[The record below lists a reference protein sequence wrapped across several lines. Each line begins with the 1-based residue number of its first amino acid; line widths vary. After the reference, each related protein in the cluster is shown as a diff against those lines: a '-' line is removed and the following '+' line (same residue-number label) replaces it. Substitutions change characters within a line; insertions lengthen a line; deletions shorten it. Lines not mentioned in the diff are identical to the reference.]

1 MTKFEEPENHIE
13 FAGKYLQAAQT
24 KTRILPI
31 ITIISASILVWMLQS
46 ILAPFI
52 FACILATLTWPLR
65 EKIQKMTGNRSGLT
79 SGILIMGM
87 IALIGAPI
95 GGILL
100 LAVSQAQELFSKTTP
115 QQAYSWLGQQRDR
128 LDHLPLA
135 NQLGFT
141 SDKLLPKLQDGMSD
155 IASWGMNMVVGVG
168 SNIIHTL
175 VLLGITLMSLYY
187 LYVSGENFVVRTKR
201 LLPLP
206 ESQVSD
212 LLEVFRRTSKAIFK
226 GNFVIGA
233 CQGLLTGLLF
243 WGTGLPSP
251 VFFGVIAAFASL
263 IPAVGSGLVW
273 VPALLYF
280 VVSADFTRAAVVL
293 GVGMGVIST
302 LDNVLRPTL
311 VGRDAGMHDLMVFL
325 TTIGGISFF
334 GPAGVLFGPLV
345 GAGVLAMLRLYEESR
360 KTEVANEPGPELG

>member
-1 MTKFEEPENHIE
+1 M
-13 FAGKYLQAAQT
+13 
-24 KTRILPI
+24 
-31 ITIISASILVWMLQS
+31 
-46 ILAPFI
+46 
-52 FACILATLTWPLR
+52 
-65 EKIQKMTGNRSGLT
+65 
-79 SGILIMGM
+79 
-87 IALIGAPI
+87 
-95 GGILL
+95 
-100 LAVSQAQELFSKTTP
+100 
-115 QQAYSWLGQQRDR
+115 
-128 LDHLPLA
+128 
-135 NQLGFT
+135 
-141 SDKLLPKLQDGMSD
+141 
-155 IASWGMNMVVGVG
+155 
-168 SNIIHTL
+168 
-175 VLLGITLMSLYY
+175 
-187 LYVSGENFVVRTKR
+187 
-201 LLPLP
+201 
-206 ESQVSD
+206 
-212 LLEVFRRTSKAIFK
+212 
-226 GNFVIGA
+226 
-233 CQGLLTGLLF
+233 LTGLLF